1 MKIQNI
7 NFAILF
13 LALFLASCG
22 GSPEPDEH
30 AHEEEGKAPTD
41 IVHLVQEQMDVM
53 GIEVG
58 SFQEINLKTTIKA
71 NGQLDLPPQNKAS
84 VSALMPGRVKTIS
97 VIEGNYVKKGQVLAR
112 LEHPAYVE
120 MQEEYLE
127 IHAGLQFLEQ
137 DYMRKKKLL
146 ADSITAVKIYQEA
159 VSKYNVSKAKLTA
172 LKTKLQL
179 IGINVDALEN
189 GEVVSSIPVN
199 SPIKGYVRL
208 VEVNMGMSVQP
219 EQEMFEIVDNEHIHI
234 DLMVYEKDIDRV
246 KEGQKVIFSLT
257 TKPNEVFEGKVFAI
271 GKAFEN
277 EPKAVI
283 VHAEIEN
290 KTGNLLPG
298 MYVDGRIETDF
309 EKVRA
314 LADEAIVQ
322 DGGLSYI
329 FVRETGRQPSAK
341 NGHAYDDGHDQGTDH
356 TDRDGHDHGEDH
368 SVGDGHDHGDKID
381 HEGEYIFRKIEVNT
395 GAKDIGFTEVV
406 PAQKIP
412 ENAIVVT
419 KGAFYLLAEL
429 KKGEGGGEHHH

>member
-1 MKIQNI
+1 MKTLNI
-7 NFAILF
+7 NFVILF
-13 LALFLASCG
+13 FALFLTSCG
-22 GSPEPDEH
+22 GSPEPEEH
-30 AHEEEGKAPTD
+30 AHEEEEKAPTD
-41 IVHLVQEQMDVM
+41 IVHLLQEQMDVM

-71 NGQLDLPPQNKAS
+71 NGKLELPPQNKAS
-84 VSALMPGRVKTIS
+84 VSAMMTGRVKTIS

-112 LEHPAYVE
+112 LEHPAFVE

-127 IHAGLQFLEQ
+127 IHAGFKFLKQ
-137 DYMRKKKLL
+137 DYQRKKQLL
-146 ADSITAVKIYQEA
+146 SDSITALKSLQEA
-159 VSKYNVSKAKLTA
+159 ESKYDVSKAKLTA
-172 LKTKLQL
+172 LTVKLQL

-189 GEVVSSIPVN
+189 GKVVSSIPVN
-199 SPIKGYVRL
+199 SPINGYVRL

-257 TKPNEVFEGKVFAI
+257 TKANEVFEGKVFAI

-277 EPKAVI
+277 EPKAVA
-283 VHAEIEN
+283 VHAEIDN

-314 LADEAIVQ
+314 LSDEAIVQ

-329 FVRETGRQPSAK
+329 FVRETENSPATKDAHADDEGDK
-341 NGHAYDDGHDQGTDH
+341 HGEGHGNADGHEQ
-356 TDRDGHDHGEDH
+356 RDGHADD
-368 SVGDGHDHGDKID
+368 DGLGHENKID
-381 HEGEYIFRKIEVNT
+381 HGGEYIFRKIEVNT

-406 PAQKIP
+406 PAQKTP
-412 ENAIVVT
+412 KNATFVT

>member
-1 MKIQNI
+1 MKTLNI
-7 NFAILF
+7 YFAIFF
-13 LALFLASCG
+13 LAFFLTGCG
-22 GSPEPDEH
+22 DSPVPDEH
-30 AHEEEGKAPTD
+30 AHEEEEKAPTD
-41 IVHLVQEQMDVM
+41 LVHLLQEQMDVM

-97 VIEGNYVKKGQVLAR
+97 VIEGNYVKKGQVLAM
-112 LEHPAYVE
+112 LEHPTYIE
-120 MQEEYLE
+120 MQEEYLQ
-127 IHAGLQFLEQ
+127 IHGELQFLEQ
-137 DYMRKKKLL
+137 DYLRKKQLL
-146 ADSITAVKIYQEA
+146 ADSIAATKVYQEA
-159 VSKYNVSKAKLTA
+159 ESKYKVSKAKLTA
-172 LKTKLQL
+172 LRAKFRLL
-179 IGINVDALEN
+179 GINIDALEK
-189 GEVVSSIPVN
+189 GEVTSSIAVT

-208 VEVNMGMSVQP
+208 VEVNMGMSIQP

-246 KEGQKVIFSLT
+246 KEGQKVVFSLT

-277 EPKAVI
+277 QPKAVI
-283 VHAEIEN
+283 VHAEIDN

-309 EKVRA
+309 EKVRS
-314 LADEAIVQ
+314 LSDDAIVQ

-329 FVRETGRQPSAK
+329 FVRETREDSHTG
-341 NGHAYDDGHDQGTDH
+341 NGHSEGDNQAQEGGHGEDDGH
-356 TDRDGHDHGEDH
+356 GHKESKGHG
-368 SVGDGHDHGDKID
+368 
-381 HEGEYIFRKIEVNT
+381 GEYIFRKIEVNT

-419 KGAFYLLAEL
+419 KGAYYLLAEL